1 MCSLRYVCVCIINK
15 MQWLS
20 KHLDPYIYR
29 KIQYKDKKTRGK
41 AGRGRVAKI
50 FVIRMDSIRSEYIWE
65 TPQLE
70 SFGDKET
77 RVKWFGHAQKRDSEY
92 GLVWT
97 CARAVNYGGVR
108 QEEKKKA
115 TEEFY
120 GCSGGGHAD
129 CCPDRKL
136 CQEQGEIEADDP
148 IWSPMMWAT

>member
-1 MCSLRYVCVCIINK
+1 

-92 GLVWT
+92 TAQGLLTMEVPD
-97 CARAVNYGGVR
+97 
-108 QEEKKKA
+108 KKKRRRPQRSFTGA
-115 TEEFY
+115 VEEGMQIVALTENY
-120 GCSGGGHAD
+120 AKN
-129 CCPDRKL
+129 RVR
-136 CQEQGEIEADDP
+136 
-148 IWSPMMWAT
+148 

>member
-1 MCSLRYVCVCIINK
+1 

-92 GLVWT
+92 TAQGLLTMEVSD
-97 CARAVNYGGVR
+97 
-108 QEEKKKA
+108 KKKRRRPQRSFTVA
-115 TEEFY
+115 VEEGMQIVALTENY
-120 GCSGGGHAD
+120 AKN
-129 CCPDRKL
+129 RVR
-136 CQEQGEIEADDP
+136 
-148 IWSPMMWAT
+148 

>member
-1 MCSLRYVCVCIINK
+1 

-92 GLVWT
+92 TAQGLLTMEVSD
-97 CARAVNYGGVR
+97 
-108 QEEKKKA
+108 KKKRRRPQRSFMGA
-115 TEEFY
+115 VEEGMQIVALTENY
-120 GCSGGGHAD
+120 AKN
-129 CCPDRKL
+129 RVR
-136 CQEQGEIEADDP
+136 
-148 IWSPMMWAT
+148 